1 MSVCSW
7 NCAGKRQIILE
18 RKMLK
23 SFLFSSTLLFL
34 LTLFGCA
41 SEAQYVFYKKGVSE
55 QLKERAIRHCHG
67 DFKVLEEE
75 DFGPY
80 TRAGLECRE

>member
-1 MSVCSW
+1 
-7 NCAGKRQIILE
+7 
-18 RKMLK
+18 MLK
-23 SFLFSSTLLFL
+23 TFLFSSTLLFVL
-34 LTLFGCA
+34 IVSGCA
-41 SEAQYVFYKKGVSE
+41 TEAQYIFYKTGVSE

-80 TRAGLECRE
+80 TRARLECRE

>member
-1 MSVCSW
+1 
-7 NCAGKRQIILE
+7 
-18 RKMLK
+18 MLK
-23 SFLFSSTLLFL
+23 FFLFSSTLLFL

-41 SEAQYVFYKKGVSE
+41 SESQYVFYKKGVSE
-55 QLKERAIRHCHG
+55 QLKERAVSYCHG

-80 TRAGLECRE
+80 TRARLECRE